1 MFTRP
6 YISANFTKGN
16 NFCDFL
22 FASLGG
28 GEILHKMGYPQELLF
43 EDYFLLLSMLSVGPH
58 WERREK
64 INSSCSF
71 K

>member
-43 EDYFLLLSMLSVGPH
+43 GGLFS
-58 WERREK
+58 
-64 INSSCSF
+64 SF
-71 K
+71 KHVECWSTLGTSGKNKRELLI